1 MNSDLGSITVP
12 ITVTA
17 SNKADF
23 CDANRDGATNQQ
35 DITAVQSRVGT
46 VLGDANYAVQYDVDR
61 DGDIDV
67 QDVSLVGSCVV
78 AYGDV
83 RVLYLPLV
91 RK

>member
-1 MNSDLGSITVP
+1 MP
-12 ITVTA
+12 IATA
-17 SNKADF
+17 RRIKQMSPR
-23 CDANRDGATNQQ
+23 C
-35 DITAVQSRVGT
+35 SRASAQCI
-46 VLGDANYAVQYDVDR
+46 GDANYAVQYDVNR

-83 RVLYLPLV
+83 RVLYLPLI